1 LYLAGLESG
10 DVIVS
15 MNGKKT
21 TQENYQ
27 TLLQQKK
34 PGDTVSVVYR
44 QMGKEKQANIK
55 LGTDEAMNIILYE
68 EAGMPVTDQI
78 KAFRKSWLGS
88 KTQ

>member
-1 LYLAGLESG
+1 
-10 DVIVS
+10 
-15 MNGKKT
+15 
-21 TQENYQ
+21 
-27 TLLQQKK
+27 
-34 PGDTVSVVYR
+34 
-44 QMGKEKQANIK
+44 MGKEKQANIK